1 MPSIRELDSS
11 AGPLEFFGAELRRWR
26 TAAGL
31 SQEQL
36 GQRLGY
42 DASLVGKVETGDRV
56 PSQAFAEG
64 CDRALP
70 GAGGLFLRIFRLAR
84 RWSGRPLW
92 FNGWLD
98 AERRATSLRTWE
110 PLLIPGL
117 LQTAEYARA
126 ILSANPD
133 IEADIETYVAAR
145 LERQAILDRD
155 RPPHL
160 WVVLDEMVLH
170 RCVGS
175 AKVMHDQLLHLAE
188 MAARPR
194 ITIQIVPARV
204 GVHAGLLGAFV
215 IAGFD
220 GDSDI
225 VYLETSSDG
234 QIIEQ
239 PRVVAQITLRFET
252 LRSVALPKDD
262 SLDLILKVAEERWT

>member
-11 AGPLEFFGAELRRWR
+11 AGPVEFFGAELRRWR

-133 IEADIETYVAAR
+133 SEADIETYVAAR

-188 MAARPR
+188 MAGRPR

-252 LRSVALPKDD
+252 LRSVALPKDE